1 MGSPHRKEKEHRV
14 NFHES
19 TCQRYPSN
27 ETTEINRLERI
38 FHLFGKK
45 PENPIDTK
53 DGFLDPSLRHINN

>member
-1 MGSPHRKEKEHRV
+1 MNPHVKEYMG
-14 NFHES
+14 
-19 TCQRYPSN
+19 YPSN